1 MCQNEMNL
9 KAVLADLNSEID
21 VVNSEREYSKQYLEL
36 LNITKEQYDEA
47 LEKLA
52 TLSLVSHYLEE
63 LKKWVV
69 SNDARMAENYIQ
81 FTVHRIGNL
90 ASTGGNNIVVHA
102 QRRILKVF
110 SKYQYRSKSNQ

>member
-63 LKKWVV
+63 LKKWVISV
-69 SNDARMAENYIQ
+69 LLYL
-81 FTVHRIGNL
+81 F
-90 ASTGGNNIVVHA
+90 
-102 QRRILKVF
+102 
-110 SKYQYRSKSNQ
+110 

>member
-47 LEKLA
+47 LEKRDFIPCFPLFGR
-52 TLSLVSHYLEE
+52 VEKMGCIE
-63 LKKWVV
+63 
-69 SNDARMAENYIQ
+69 
-81 FTVHRIGNL
+81 
-90 ASTGGNNIVVHA
+90 
-102 QRRILKVF
+102 
-110 SKYQYRSKSNQ
+110 